1 MRKLLIT
8 GGTVFVSQ
16 YIAKYFVAKG
26 DQVTV
31 LNRNT
36 RPQVPGV
43 RLIQADRHDLN
54 GYLSEEI
61 FDVVID
67 VTAYDA
73 RDIEDLYVHL
83 RYEGPYILISSSA
96 VYPETGIQPFVEEAP
111 LGMNRYWKTYGTDKM
126 AAEQA
131 LLARDPQA
139 YILRPPYLYGPGNN
153 VYREAFVFDCALQE
167 RPFYLPGDGSMP
179 LQFFYIEDL
188 CRLIERILDMRPAKH
203 IYNTG
208 NPEPISVLDWVALC
222 YDIAG
227 KKLSL
232 INVDLA
238 IEQRAY
244 FSFYPYAYQ
253 LDVSRQSQLLSDL
266 TPLKEG
272 LKQSFDWYL
281 QHPDE
286 VQKKPF
292 MHFIDENLCL

>member
-1 MRKLLIT
+1 MSKLLIT
-8 GGTVFVSQ
+8 GGPVFVSQ

-61 FDVVID
+61 FDAVID

-73 RDIEDLYVHL
+73 RDIEDLYAHL

-167 RPFYLPGDGSMP
+167 RLFYLPSDGSMP

-232 INVDLA
+232 INVDPA